1 MLQIYSQNYHL
12 TSFYFCLVCVF
23 VCVSFALFGLPNTL
37 DESRPNGPPSVFG
50 KHCKREGKKTPEQDF
65 WNDREASLDGTD
77 AEFLRRKDKVRSPTP
92 SSRSF
97 MSQWI
102 PQASVQIMFY
112 TRTHNP
118 HPTLWSLAWTRHTH
132 KHTQVC
138 TGAHTKDYTPF
149 PKIKYE
155 SSSYWS
161 IWGTDFVNERKK
173 TKIKPL
179 SQINNIFSK
188 PNPAKN
194 RVLWVGFFVFFCLS
208 LLSFLSCVP

>member
-12 TSFYFCLVCVF
+12 TSFYFCPVCVF

-102 PQASVQIMFY
+102 PQASVQIMFNTHTHTQSPPHPVISSLDM
-112 TRTHNP
+112 TRTQTHTGV
-118 HPTLWSLAWTRHTH
+118 HRSTHRGLHTLP
-132 KHTQVC
+132 QN
-138 TGAHTKDYTPF
+138 
-149 PKIKYE
+149 KIWKQQLL
-155 SSSYWS
+155 
-161 IWGTDFVNERKK
+161 VNLRNWFCEWRKK
-173 TKIKPL
+173 
-179 SQINNIFSK
+179 N
-188 PNPAKN
+188 
-194 RVLWVGFFVFFCLS
+194 
-208 LLSFLSCVP
+208 